1 MTYQEHVRDF
11 ELHARLR
18 AELVEHWPS
27 GGRLDPALVRSL
39 QRFQAGEDGDGAS
52 LISKSARAGDQNYLA
67 AVRLFVAEEQNHAR
81 LLKNILT
88 YGGESIID
96 GHWTDTV
103 FVAVRRALGLRLEL
117 MTLMLAEVV
126 ALRYYRALRDG
137 TRDALVTDVAG
148 RILADEQRHVPFHV
162 DRLRDGFAD
171 TPVAARLIAA
181 GFWWVLMTGAT
192 LVVAVDHGRALHVLG
207 VSRRRFVREVLAL
220 FRPIVREVFFAA
232 AAGKRRPPAQFV
244 DAGNGAAAGKSEPPA
259 QLVDSGNGATAADSS
274 EPPAQLVDSG
284 SGATVAGSGE
294 PPAQFVGAGSAN
306 GLGPGRNGR

>member
-11 ELHARLR
+11 RSHARRR
-18 AELVEHWPS
+18 AESVEHWPS

-52 LISKSARAGDQNYLA
+52 LIAKSERAGDHDYLT

-81 LLKNILT
+81 LLKNVLT
-88 YGGESIID
+88 YAGEPTID

-137 TRDALVTDVAG
+137 TGDALVTDVAG
-148 RILADEQRHVPFHV
+148 GILADERRHVPFHV

-171 TPVAARLIAA
+171 APGTARLIAA

-192 LVVAVDHGRALHVLG
+192 LVVAVDHGRALTSLG
-207 VSRRRFVREVLAL
+207 VTRRRFVREVLTL
-220 FRPIVREVFFAA
+220 FRPCVREVFF
-232 AAGKRRPPAQFV
+232 
-244 DAGNGAAAGKSEPPA
+244 
-259 QLVDSGNGATAADSS
+259 TAAVRS
-274 EPPAQLVDSG
+274 ETTPATGGDE
-284 SGATVAGSGE
+284 ANTRARAG
-294 PPAQFVGAGSAN
+294 
-306 GLGPGRNGR
+306 

>member
-11 ELHARLR
+11 RSHARLR
-18 AELVEHWPS
+18 AESVEHWPS

-39 QRFQAGEDGDGAS
+39 QRFQAGENGDGAG
-52 LISKSARAGDQNYLA
+52 LIAKSERAGDPDYLA

-81 LLKNILT
+81 LLRNVLS
-88 YGGESIID
+88 YAGESTID

-103 FVAVRRALGLRLEL
+103 FVVVRRALGLRLEL

-137 TRDALVTDVAG
+137 TGDALVTEVAG
-148 RILADEQRHVPFHV
+148 GILADERRHVPFHV

-171 TPVAARLIAA
+171 TPGFARLIAA

-192 LVVAVDHGRALHVLG
+192 LVVAVDHGRALANLG

-220 FRPIVREVFFAA
+220 FRPIVREVCLPAA
-232 AAGKRRPPAQFV
+232 VRC
-244 DAGNGAAAGKSEPPA
+244 ET
-259 QLVDSGNGATAADSS
+259 L
-274 EPPAQLVDSG
+274 
-284 SGATVAGSGE
+284 
-294 PPAQFVGAGSAN
+294 AQFVGAGSAS
-306 GLGPGRNGR
+306 GFDPGRSGR